1 MSSSTLALVV
11 RHPKLKALYGLWLRL
26 CAGGS
31 FPALDGM
38 SPADLRPWLDNMA
51 ILGLDETGG
60 YVYRY
65 YSPAYASAFGG
76 DTFELEQIQRY
87 TKGVKD
93 LRSHMAKGGKDQKE
107 SEEA

>member
-1 MSSSTLALVV
+1 GRSPAAGSSRPDPADPPRRPRPASLPDAAGCGVPSASFRSVSPTVIGSAMSSSTLALVV

-51 ILGLDETGG
+51 ILGLDET
-60 YVYRY
+60 
-65 YSPAYASAFGG
+65 
-76 DTFELEQIQRY
+76 
-87 TKGVKD
+87 
-93 LRSHMAKGGKDQKE
+93 
-107 SEEA
+107 